1 MNKIQLSLRVINKQF
16 IFFKF
21 FSDFFF
27 VLRRTKTVNTDYVH
41 TGFIGIWGRKIQNS
55 WVQKLCHMLLYEHT
69 VIKKKNSPK
78 LLFFPFFTQSCWVL
92 HSFSALKF
100 HNELNLRNA
109 VELAKKSLI
118 DDKEMPVKV
127 EAAIALQ
134 MLISNQE
141 QGMLQW
147 FISCI
152 YWFIYLLV
160 EMRRFAQIY
169 LNISAI

>member
-1 MNKIQLSLRVINKQF
+1 M
-16 IFFKF
+16 
-21 FSDFFF
+21 
-27 VLRRTKTVNTDYVH
+27 
-41 TGFIGIWGRKIQNS
+41 
-55 WVQKLCHMLLYEHT
+55 
-69 VIKKKNSPK
+69 
-78 LLFFPFFTQSCWVL
+78 QSCWVL

-152 YWFIYLLV
+152 YWGCVFVFL
-160 EMRRFAQIY
+160 EMRRLVQIY
-169 LNISAI
+169 LNISTV

>member
-1 MNKIQLSLRVINKQF
+1 
-16 IFFKF
+16 
-21 FSDFFF
+21 
-27 VLRRTKTVNTDYVH
+27 
-41 TGFIGIWGRKIQNS
+41 
-55 WVQKLCHMLLYEHT
+55 MLLYEHT
-69 VIKKKNSPK
+69 KIKKKIVLSC
-78 LLFFPFFTQSCWVL
+78 FFFFFFFTQSCWVL

-141 QGMLQW
+141 QGMLQ
-147 FISCI
+147 
-152 YWFIYLLV
+152 
-160 EMRRFAQIY
+160 
-169 LNISAI
+169 